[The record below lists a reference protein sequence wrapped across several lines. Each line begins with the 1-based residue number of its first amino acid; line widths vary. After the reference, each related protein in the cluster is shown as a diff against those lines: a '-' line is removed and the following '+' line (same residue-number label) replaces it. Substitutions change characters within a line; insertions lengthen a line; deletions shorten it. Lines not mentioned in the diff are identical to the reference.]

1 MAKLKAPLMSLG
13 ASGKL
18 GGALVFFGWK
28 GLDVVREYVI
38 PSNPRTS
45 GQVTQRGYLTSAV
58 TEIHTQQAA
67 AANPL
72 SPADISAYALLG
84 STKATPRTWFN
95 ELVKLLV
102 DLLVGAL
109 SAEFPTDGTT
119 TPGAGQLLMSVF
131 DNNGN
136 MTVGDFW
143 YGTSKTALI
152 NSEVAVLAV
161 GEFTATPTGLT
172 AGVKYYWQFRPT
184 APAGN
189 IGGNSGIY
197 YGVPTA

>member
-13 ASGKL
+13 ASGQL
-18 GGALVFFGWK
+18 GKALVFFGWK
-28 GLDVVREYVI
+28 GLNVVREHVV
-38 PSNPRTS
+38 PSNPKTAL
-45 GQVTQRGYLTSAV
+45 QVTQRGYLTSAV
-58 TEIHTQQAA
+58 TEIHTQQSAA
-67 AANPL
+67 TNPL
-72 SPADISAYALLG
+72 TAADISAYALLG

-102 DLLVGAL
+102 DLLIAAL
-109 SAEFPTDGTT
+109 SAEFPCDGTS
-119 TPGAGQLLMSVF
+119 TPGAGQILMSVF

-136 MTVGDFW
+136 MTAGDFW

-152 NSEVAVLAV
+152 YSETGALVA

-189 IGGNSGIY
+189 VGGNSGIY
-197 YGVPTA
+197 YSRPT

>member
-13 ASGKL
+13 AAGQLGK
-18 GGALVFFGWK
+18 ALVFFPWK
-28 GLDVVREYVI
+28 GLDLVREYVT
-38 PSNPRTS
+38 PSNPRTAD
-45 GQVTQRGYLTSAV
+45 QLTQRGYMTTAV
-58 TEIHTQQAA
+58 DEVHTQQAA

-72 SPADISAYALLG
+72 SPDDIQAYGLLA
-84 STKATPRTWFN
+84 SLRSTPRTWFN

-102 DLLVGAL
+102 DQLVGGL
-109 SAEFPTDGTT
+109 NAEFPTDGTS
-119 TPGAGQLLMSVF
+119 TPGAGQILMSVF
-131 DNNGN
+131 DNNGS
-136 MTVGDFW
+136 MTIGDFW

-152 NSEVAVLAV
+152 YSEAAVLVA
-161 GEFTATPTGLT
+161 GEFTATPTGLV

-197 YGVPTA
+197 YSRPT

>member
-18 GGALVFFGWK
+18 GNALVFFGWK

-38 PSNPRTS
+38 PSNPKTA
-45 GQVTQRGYLTSAV
+45 GQTTQRGYLTTSVAEV
-58 TEIHTQQAA
+58 HTQQAA

-72 SPADISAYALLG
+72 SAADIQAYALLA
-84 STKATPRTWFN
+84 SIRSTPRTWFN
-95 ELVKLLV
+95 ELVKMLV
-102 DLLVGAL
+102 DLLIGGL
-109 SAEFPTDGTT
+109 DPEFPTDGTS
-119 TPGAGQLLMSVF
+119 TPGAGQILMSVF

-152 NSEVAVLAV
+152 YSEAAALAV
-161 GEFTATPTGLT
+161 GEFTATPTGLV
-172 AGVKYYWQFRPT
+172 AGVKYFWQFRPT

-189 IGGNSGIY
+189 VGGNSGIY
-197 YGVPTA
+197 YSRPT

>member
-13 ASGKL
+13 AAGQLGK
-18 GGALVFFGWK
+18 ALVFFPWK
-28 GLDVVREYVI
+28 GLDLVREFVI

-45 GQVTQRGYLTSAV
+45 GQVTQRGYMTTAV
-58 TEIHTQQAA
+58 DEVHTQQAA
-67 AANPL
+67 ATNPL
-72 SPADISAYALLG
+72 SADDIQAYGLLA
-84 STKATPRTWFN
+84 SLRSSPRTWFN

-102 DLLVGAL
+102 DQLVASL
-109 SAEFPTDGTT
+109 SAEFPCDGTS
-119 TPGAGQLLMSVF
+119 TPGAGQILMSVY

-136 MTVGDFW
+136 MTTGDFW

-152 NSEVAVLAV
+152 YSEAGTLLT
-161 GEFTATPTGLT
+161 GEFTATPTGLV

-197 YGVPTA
+197 YSRPT